1 MTGDGVGG
9 SLDSWIG
16 VGEVGTLCTSSIST
30 ASSTV
35 GEGDRIFEIMGPI
48 TGPLGIGR
56 TESSGER
63 RGSQYSVGDFAGSL
77 TGDDDLG
84 GGVGERGIGDV
95 ETFRNTGGDA
105 LRKGSE
111 GGGRGEDEILRG
123 GGSFVSKFAMGI
135 VGPVPTLW
143 RMSETRGS
151 AGERCGFCGT

>member
-30 ASSTV
+30 ASSSV

-63 RGSQYSVGDFAGSL
+63 RGSQYSIGDFAGSF

-84 GGVGERGIGDV
+84 GGVGE
-95 ETFRNTGGDA
+95 
-105 LRKGSE
+105 
-111 GGGRGEDEILRG
+111 
-123 GGSFVSKFAMGI
+123 
-135 VGPVPTLW
+135 
-143 RMSETRGS
+143 
-151 AGERCGFCGT
+151 